1 MNVKP
6 DRQDGP
12 ATLTEVA
19 REAGVS
25 LASASRTLN
34 GSTRRVRDDL
44 RARVLLA
51 AEKLNYSA
59 NGPAQAMARG
69 RTNVLGLLVHDVA
82 DPYFSSIAAGVVGAA
97 EQHRLIVTIASTQRR
112 PEKELEYVAALRGQ
126 RASAIII
133 AGSRVADQKLLDSL
147 GQELSAFES
156 SGGRAVMIGQHKLP
170 IDTLLIENRKGA
182 KALGTELL
190 ALGHRRFAVL
200 AGPRRLLTAQDRVK
214 GFRAAL
220 AAAGH
225 PATDLD
231 VVFGEFTRDGGHAA
245 MSELLATGF
254 DAGCV
259 FAVNDVM
266 AVGAM
271 AALREHGVGVPD
283 PIAIAGFDD
292 IITLR
297 DVAPAL
303 TTVHLDLE
311 ELGAAAV
318 EMITGDRPEQARVRR
333 VPASVVLRDSTPARR
348 R

>member
-1 MNVKP
+1 MNETPERRDV
-6 DRQDGP
+6 P
-12 ATLTEVA
+12 ATLSQVA

-25 LASASRTLN
+25 TASASRALN
-34 GSTRRVRDDL
+34 GSTRRVREDL
-44 RARVLLA
+44 RVRVLQA

-82 DPYFSSIAAGVVGAA
+82 DPYFSSIAAGVVAAA
-97 EQHRLIVTIASTQRR
+97 ERHRLIVSIASTQRR

-133 AGSRVADQKLLDSL
+133 AGSRVDDQKLIESL
-147 GQELSAFES
+147 GQELSAFEA
-156 SGGRAVMIGQHKLP
+156 SGGRVVMFGQQKLP
-170 IDTLLIENRKGA
+170 IDTLVIENRKGA
-182 KALGTELL
+182 NSLGTELL

-200 AGPRRLLTAQDRVK
+200 AGPRRLLTAQDRLR

-220 AAAGH
+220 AAGGIAPG
-225 PATDLD
+225 D
-231 VVFGEFTRDGGHAA
+231 VDVLYGEFTRDGGYQAT
-245 MSELLATGF
+245 EQLLARDF
-254 DAGCV
+254 RAGCI

-271 AALREHGVGVPD
+271 AALREHGLGVPD
-283 PIAIAGFDD
+283 PIAVAGFDD

-303 TTVHLDLE
+303 TTVHLPLAD
-311 ELGAAAV
+311 LGAAAV
-318 EMITGDRPEQARVRR
+318 EMITAQRSQKPRVRR
-333 VPASVVLRDSTPARR
+333 IRAQVVIRDSTPRLAR
-348 R
+348 